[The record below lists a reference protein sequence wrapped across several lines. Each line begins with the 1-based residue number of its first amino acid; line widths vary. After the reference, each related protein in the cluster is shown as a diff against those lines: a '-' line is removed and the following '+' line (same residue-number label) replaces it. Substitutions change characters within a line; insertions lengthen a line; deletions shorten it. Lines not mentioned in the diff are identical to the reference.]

1 MSKPTQPLR
10 ERARRTSSNGTVPTI
25 RWSKVRTA
33 RKRVVSGYYERAAVR
48 EAVVQ
53 ALWKEFQ
60 SD

>member
-1 MSKPTQPLR
+1 MSKPTPPR
-10 ERARRTSSNGTVPTI
+10 ERARPRSLNGSASTV

-33 RKRVVSGYYERAAVR
+33 RKRVVSGYYDRPVVR

-53 ALWKEFQ
+53 ALWREFQ